1 MKKQYFMVVVVLGAL
16 LVVFAGISQAGGWMH
31 RSSGDERPVAEALG
45 TESPAIADWAA
56 AWEYFDV
63 VETGA
68 VPETASGGGIADE
81 LGGTEFPFPVG
92 FVLAEPIETG
102 TLPATVHE
110 ESWLKDYGND

>member
-1 MKKQYFMVVVVLGAL
+1 MKRQSLMGVVVLGAL

-31 RSSGDERPVAEALG
+31 QSSGDEKPVVEALE

-68 VPETASGGGIADE
+68 I
-81 LGGTEFPFPVG
+81 
-92 FVLAEPIETG
+92 
-102 TLPATVHE
+102 PATTLE
-110 ESWLKDYGND
+110 EPWMKDYGND

>member
-1 MKKQYFMVVVVLGAL
+1 MGVVVLGAL
-16 LVVFAGISQAGGWMH
+16 LVVFVGISQAGGWMH

-45 TESPAIADWAA
+45 TESTAIADWAT

-68 VPETASGGGIADE
+68 LPETASGGGTADE
-81 LGGTEFPFPVG
+81 LRGTEFPFPVG

-102 TLPATVHE
+102 TLSATVHE
-110 ESWLKDYGND
+110 ESWLKNYGND